1 MAIRAGTELGL
12 AVDAAKELEKDG
24 KKVRVVSLVSW
35 ELFEEQGKE
44 YKASILLHFR
54 LFQPLH
60 ATFHFVAGS
69 NVAGD
74 TAPDAL

>member
-1 MAIRAGTELGL
+1 MAVHAGTELGL

-24 KKVRVVSLVSW
+24 KKIRVVSLVSW

-44 YKASILLHFR
+44 YKASTLLHLC

-60 ATFHFVAGS
+60 AKYHCFLLATI
-69 NVAGD
+69 
-74 TAPDAL
+74 L